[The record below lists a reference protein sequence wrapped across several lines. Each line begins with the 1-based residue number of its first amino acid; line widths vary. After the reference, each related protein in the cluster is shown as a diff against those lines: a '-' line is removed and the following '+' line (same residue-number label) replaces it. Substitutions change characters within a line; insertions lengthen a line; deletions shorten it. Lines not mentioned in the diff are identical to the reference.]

1 MELYETILTTQQIL
15 FENSLLNRTLNT
27 TPITTSICNPLL
39 DISTCSNSTIGYD
52 CTTIENI
59 TNINIFNCLQ
69 ETNEIS
75 GLYNCY
81 SCESQC
87 MINLI
92 NTVFNLIL
100 DEFWIKLPKYLCDNG
115 QNHSVIIEC
124 NTSSTDNTT
133 SQINQTSTLPSIST
147 TSLMCSYQFFQ
158 NDVDQRTLI
167 NHSDFDLNN
176 NVSDVFLTKNFRGDF
191 VPKYDWSF
199 LFVVVFIIAG
209 GLGNILVCLAVCL
222 DRRLQNVTNYF
233 LLSLAIA
240 DLLVSLFV
248 MPLGAI
254 PGFLGKRIIYLFL
267 LKKVYL
273 IKFMF

>member
-15 FENSLLNRTLNT
+15 FENSLLNRTLLNT
-27 TPITTSICNPLL
+27 SPITTSICNPLL

-254 PGFLGKRIIYLFL
+254 PGFLGKRIIYLFFI
-267 LKKVYL
+267 KKSV
-273 IKFMF
+273 FN